1 MCLLHNTDGGF
12 SMGLS
17 RKRQREF
24 TRLKKQ
30 TEELLQSQKEV
41 LEHASGIVRE
51 ASHQAANYAREE
63 VSPRVKVAYESN
75 VKPVVATGLTATH
88 TAKDKIVDDVL
99 PAVSSAIAAA
109 LAVLDAAKSPQVRE
123 AISRVSKG
131 TDEVTKRVSKG
142 AETVSKNVSKNATH
156 FGTRVGLIEP
166 PKSSGPGKYMLVGL
180 GAVAVA
186 GVAYAVW
193 QTLRADDDLWID
205 DEADGTET
213 GTVDAGAVGAL

>member
-1 MCLLHNTDGGF
+1 
-12 SMGLS
+12 MGLS

-30 TEELLQSQKEV
+30 TEELLQSQREV
-41 LEHASGIVRE
+41 LEHAGGVVRE

-63 VSPRVKVAYESN
+63 VSPRVKGAYDTN
-75 VKPVVATGLTATH
+75 VKPVVASGFTATH
-88 TAKDKIVDDVL
+88 AVASATKEKVVDDVL
-99 PAVSSAIAAA
+99 PAVASAIASA

-123 AISRVSKG
+123 AIQRVSKG
-131 TDEVTKRVSKG
+131 SDEVSKRVSKG
-142 AETVSKNVSKNATH
+142 AEAFSRNVSKNATT
-156 FGTRVGLIEP
+156 FGTKVGLIEP
-166 PKSSGPGKYMLVGL
+166 PKSSGPGKYILVGL

-205 DEADGTET
+205 DEDGTDT
-213 GTVDAGAVGAL
+213 GAGSVEAGAVGAL